1 MKFKKNYY
9 WPLYGGSVL
18 LPYPLLHPVG
28 GLDKNVS
35 RILMTNDLFF
45 SMCTNTL
52 LTNTENPKE
61 PKKTFIFNEGCFFV
75 FHVS

>member
-1 MKFKKNYY
+1 
-9 WPLYGGSVL
+9 
-18 LPYPLLHPVG
+18 
-28 GLDKNVS
+28 
-35 RILMTNDLFF
+35 MTNDLFF

-61 PKKTFIFNEGCFFV
+61 QKKTFIFNEGRFFV